1 MAVKDVLTHL
11 IHYGPARN
19 EAERGELLDSL
30 DDDGTGKDRDKDK
43 DNDTAAKRT
52 APDGGSAK

>member
-19 EAERGELLDSL
+19 EAERGELLGSL
-30 DDDGTGKDRDKDK
+30 DDDGKDSDK
-43 DNDTAAKRT
+43 DTAAKRT
-52 APDGGSAK
+52 APDGGSTK